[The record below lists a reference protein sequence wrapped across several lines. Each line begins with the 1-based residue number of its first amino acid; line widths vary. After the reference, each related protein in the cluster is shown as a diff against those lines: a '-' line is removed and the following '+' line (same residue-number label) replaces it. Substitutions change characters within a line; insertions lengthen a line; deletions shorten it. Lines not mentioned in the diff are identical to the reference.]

1 MVRIFWKGTKL
12 MNQLRR
18 DPITGIWAIMLQNGK
33 DMVTLKPDGH
43 RRLRRVRPGETCEFC
58 AGHESETP
66 LEIFAIRPGNS
77 PRNEPGWR
85 VRVVPERFPVLQIHG
100 ETNNRGVGIYDMLDG
115 IGAHELVVETPEHG
129 KIMTDL
135 AENEIADVLTAYR
148 ERVLDLKRDPRFR
161 YILVYKN
168 VGEGRRGPSLRH
180 SLSHVIAT
188 PITPMRARDELS
200 NAQEYFLLKERCI
213 FCDMIRQELETPQR
227 LVAENE
233 NFIALCPFAS
243 RAPFEIWI
251 LPKRHE
257 TFYEWNNELPAL
269 AKLLKTVLLKIRRAL
284 GDPNYVMV
292 VHSGP
297 NLLAGRQ
304 RGYWKT
310 VERDFHWH
318 LEITPRLRGTADFD
332 IIAGFQV
339 NWLPPER
346 AAEVLRQCMI

>member
-1 MVRIFWKGTKL
+1 

-18 DPITGIWAIMLQNGK
+18 DPITGIWTIMLQDGK
-33 DMVTLKPDGH
+33 DLVNLRPHGY
-43 RRLRRVRPGETCEFC
+43 RRLRHARPGETCEFC
-58 AGHESETP
+58 SGREAETLP
-66 LEIFAIRPGNS
+66 EIYAARPGHS

-100 ETNNRGVGIYDMLDG
+100 ETNNRGLGIYDMLDG

-129 KIMTDL
+129 KILTEF
-135 AENEIADVLTAYR
+135 AEAEITDVLTAYR
-148 ERVLDLKRDPRFR
+148 ERTLDLKRDARFR
-161 YILVYKN
+161 YILVYKS
-168 VGEGRRGPSLRH
+168 VGEGRRGPALRH

-188 PITPMRARDELS
+188 PITPLRAREELS
-200 NAQEYFLLKERCI
+200 NAQQFFLLKERCI
-213 FCDMIRQELETPQR
+213 FCDMIRQEMEDSQR

-233 NFIALCPFAS
+233 SFVALCPFAA

-257 TFYEWNNELPAL
+257 TFFEWNGELPAL
-269 AKLLKTVLLKIRRAL
+269 AKLLKLVLMKVRQAL
-284 GDPNYVMV
+284 SDPNYVMII
-292 VHSGP
+292 HSGP

-318 LEITPRLRGTADFD
+318 LEVTPRLRGATDFD
-332 IIAGFQV
+332 SVAGFQV
-339 NWLPPER
+339 NWVPPEK
-346 AAEVLRQCMI
+346 AAELLRQSTV